1 MAAVAVETIA
11 AAALRARLR
20 SHGRVAVRVQANGWD
35 MLAGRVDGA
44 AVEGRMWESPLG
56 LTARILDVEVG
67 RVELD
72 LAAALQQQRIALRNV
87 PLGAARVVFSGPDFG
102 AFLQHPLVRAAA
114 ARAVQGLPFTFDR
127 EVLVLPPSISSVSGS
142 SSGAGGGAGG
152 AVLFSGVLPATQQR
166 YQLTMRPERGGRAVT
181 VTAVPVGAAAAAA
194 PATAGLAARAG
205 AAETAAVAA
214 AAAAA
219 VAGSLGSSGRGS
231 GGSTATATAT
241 ATAGA
246 PLAPPAAGLSAASAG
261 SVSAAGSSSSL
272 ASSSTDGASDPVSM
286 VVSAELSRWFS
297 RLMVDLQGAELAF
310 EGLSISPAAAVA
322 ARDNAGVGGGGGGG
336 AGGRGGGG
344 GGVRLAARDAAEAWI
359 DLRLKATVRDFPPL
373 NLQF

>member
-20 SHGRVAVRVQANGWD
+20 SHGGVSVRLRANGWD
-35 MLAGRVDGA
+35 LLAGRVEGA
-44 AVEGRMWESPLG
+44 AVEGRLWESPLG

-102 AFLQHPLVRAAA
+102 AFLRHPLVVAAA
-114 ARAVQGLPFTFDR
+114 ARAVQGLSFSFDR
-127 EVLVLPPSISSVSGS
+127 EVLVLPPSSSSSSGS
-142 SSGAGGGAGG
+142 SSSNGSSSNPGGGATG

-166 YQLTMRPERGGRAVT
+166 YQLTMRPAQGGGRAVT
-181 VTAVPVGAAAAAA
+181 VTAVPVGTAAAIPPAAA
-194 PATAGLAARAG
+194 GLPAAAG
-205 AAETAAVAA
+205 AGVGAGAA

-219 VAGSLGSSGRGS
+219 AAASLAGSPLRSKGRGN
-231 GGSTATATAT
+231 GGPAAAAATLAA
-241 ATAGA
+241 AG
-246 PLAPPAAGLSAASAG
+246 PAGLSTASAG
-261 SVSAAGSSSSL
+261 SVSGSSSSL
-272 ASSSTDGASDPVSM
+272 ASSSSAEGEPDP

-297 RLMVDLQGAELAF
+297 GLTVDLQGAELAF
-310 EGLSISPAAAVA
+310 DGLCVSEAAAVA
-322 ARDNAGVGGGGGGG
+322 ARDNARGGAGSGVGGGGG
-336 AGGRGGGG
+336 A
-344 GGVRLAARDAAEAWI
+344 RLAARDAAEGWI